1 MANVLH
7 ALRKRPLTSLGVA
20 GFGGTVIVAGL
31 VEAHAEWQEQRSARD
46 TTGGSDML

>member
-1 MANVLH
+1 MNVLH

-20 GFGGTVIVAGL
+20 GFGGIVAVAGS

-46 TTGGSDML
+46 TTGRSDVW